1 MFQIWSTGS
10 IRREL
15 LLSYSNLVSRG
26 KKAGATVKKFR
37 VRRSLKTMAVAA
49 LEARKVKKLYYG
61 VIIPKPKLIHWIEE
75 RETVTIGAVL
85 NFITTRGEVRS
96 FPAVRERLEDD
107 VKIERISSDLD
118 KAVSFSR
125 ESLPPA
131 SAETEAYLADMM
143 RRVDARRVQS
153 GSAGFLNPKDHIVNG
168 KVVVRS
174 NRGKTVRIKGQ
185 RGATLAVKSF

>member
-15 LLSYSNLVSRG
+15 LLSYSNLLSRG
-26 KKAGATVKKFR
+26 KKASATVKKFR
-37 VRRSLKTMAVAA
+37 VRRSLKTMAVDA

-61 VIIPKPKLIHWIEE
+61 MVIPKPKLIHWIEE

-107 VKIERISSDLD
+107 VKIERISSDLG

-131 SAETEAYLADMM
+131 GAETEAYLADMM
-143 RRVDARRVQS
+143 KRVDARRAQS
-153 GSAGFLNPKDHIVNG
+153 GSAGLLNPKDHIVNG

-174 NRGKTVRIKGQ
+174 NRGKTVRITGQ
-185 RGATLAVKSF
+185 RGAMLAVKSF